1 MCLLSNTLQNKSLTN
16 KAKIPFNIE
25 QSVRYLSIMFKI
37 GQSASHLDG
46 ATHYRS
52 TSLQR
57 MKKALALDGKLI
69 EAEASSPAEARCPYC
84 SGKMVLRQRRQ
95 MDRKKVTYFWRHI
108 DNRNLYCSGRA
119 RPVS

>member
-1 MCLLSNTLQNKSLTN
+1 MFVILAQCSVIDKVHSVLHLL
-16 KAKIPFNIE
+16 
-25 QSVRYLSIMFKI
+25 
-37 GQSASHLDG
+37 G
-46 ATHYRS
+46 ATHFCL
-52 TSLQR
+52 TTLQR

-84 SGKMVLRQRRQ
+84 RGTMILRQRRL
-95 MDRKKVTYFWRHI
+95 MDRRKVTYFWRHL

>member
-1 MCLLSNTLQNKSLTN
+1 MHYTLTVQ
-16 KAKIPFNIE
+16 F
-25 QSVRYLSIMFKI
+25 
-37 GQSASHLDG
+37 
-46 ATHYRS
+46 

-69 EAEASSPAEARCPYC
+69 EAEASSPAVARCPYC
-84 SGKMVLRQRRQ
+84 SGTMVLRQRRL
-95 MDRKKVTYFWRHI
+95 MDRKKVTYFWRHL